1 MLENTTRE
9 GNDFLNE
16 ILGQVNQRLSNMQI
30 WRISFT
36 ALQQEEKD
44 NQTTETRSDIDNLE
58 TTNKLNILQFI
69 PSPNKIETAALILF
83 PTLYL
88 TFNLFYWTLIL

>member
-1 MLENTTRE
+1 M
-9 GNDFLNE
+9 GNDDYLNE
-16 ILGQVNQRLSNMQI
+16 TLGQVKQHLSNMQI

-44 NQTTETRSDIDNLE
+44 NQTETRSDIDNLE

-69 PSPNKIETAALILF
+69 PSPNKIETAALNVNFHMI
-83 PTLYL
+83 TQ
-88 TFNLFYWTLIL
+88 